1 MSATIVAEAA
11 PQRHA
16 EQAIN
21 TSRRPRRNRRPLTS
35 LFLVLFT
42 VAWVTPLV
50 GLLITSL
57 RPRSEATR
65 TGWWTAILS
74 PWSSEWTLTNFGDAF
89 ASLDLASNFV
99 NSLTVALPSTLLP
112 ILFAAYAAYGFTF
125 LSFRGR
131 EPLFAVIVS
140 LLVVPIQTAL
150 IPILQAFIAV
160 QELTGIQVVGTYP
173 AAWIVHAT
181 FAMPLAVFIFRNYM
195 STIPKALIE
204 AALVDGASHHQ
215 VFWRIVMPLSTPAVA
230 SFAIFQFMWVW
241 NDFLVAYIFIG
252 DTRPVLTQA
261 LFDLLG
267 QYSEGWQQV
276 AAGSFITMAVPVAVF
291 FTLQRYFVQGLTAGS
306 VK

>member
-1 MSATIVAEAA
+1 MSTPSAATATPV
-11 PQRHA
+11 QQSKHA
-16 EQAIN
+16 GP
-21 TSRRPRRNRRPLTS
+21 SRRPRRRSRPLTS
-35 LFLVLFT
+35 TFLILLT
-42 VAWVTPLV
+42 LAWVVPLL

-57 RPRSEATR
+57 RPRTDATR
-65 TGWWTAILS
+65 TGWWTTLLS
-74 PWSSEWTLTNFGDAF
+74 PWSSEWTLGNFGDAF
-89 ASLDLASNFV
+89 SSLDLTTNFL
-99 NSLTVALPSTLLP
+99 NSVAVSLPATLLP

-125 LSFRGR
+125 LVFRGR
-131 EPLFAVIVS
+131 EALFAIIVS
-140 LLVVPIQTAL
+140 LLVIPIQIAL
-150 IPILQAFIAV
+150 IPILQGFIAV
-160 QELTGIQVVGTYP
+160 QNATGVQIVGTYP

-181 FAMPLAVFIFRNYM
+181 FALPLAVFILRNYM

-241 NDFLVAYIFIG
+241 NDYLVAYIFIG
-252 DTRPVLTQA
+252 DARPVLTQA

-276 AAGSFITMAVPVAVF
+276 AAGSFVTMAVPIAVF
-291 FTLQRYFVQGLTAGS
+291 FALQRYFVQGLTAGS